1 MDKETKILKAIM
13 KRYNGLTPLRE
24 ALQDDTDTVLE
35 NLSDDIGI
43 KFHNEGT
50 HKYVFKVTF
59 GMTNGQK

>member
-35 NLSDDIGI
+35 NLSDDIGNNKI
-43 KFHNEGT
+43 SHGDIEDYIN
-50 HKYVFKVTF
+50 KVL
-59 GMTNGQK
+59 G